1 MIICLINEHILRLM
15 TGDNH
20 SFMVSAYVSPNKVFD
35 RVESL
40 LPMLQVR
47 VDVLMVLVQFV
58 EVACGL
64 WFLDGLGFLV
74 FRFADQSGNGSFG
87 IYLLRVK
94 N

>member
-1 MIICLINEHILRLM
+1 M

-58 EVACGL
+58 EV
-64 WFLDGLGFLV
+64 GFV
-74 FRFADQSGNGSFG
+74 NQSSAVSG
-87 IYLLRVK
+87 V
-94 N
+94 

>member
-1 MIICLINEHILRLM
+1 MFFVIYYYQFVIICLINEHILRLM

-58 EVACGL
+58 EV
-64 WFLDGLGFLV
+64 GFV
-74 FRFADQSGNGSFG
+74 NQSSAVSG
-87 IYLLRVK
+87 V
-94 N
+94 